1 MDRIDLPSLVYLV
14 ILGSVIGLW
23 FFAQNRASPGKL
35 AQHAAI
41 WGLIFLG
48 AIAVV
53 GLWGDIRQ
61 TVQPRQTVMTGGRI
75 ELPRAP
81 DGHYYLTAEVNGVP
95 LRFVVDTGASRI
107 VLSQQD
113 ARRAGIDTGE
123 LVYTGRAFTANGEVR
138 TAPVRLDRIEVGPI
152 RDTNLRAVVNGGE
165 MEGSLLGMDYLHR
178 FSRVEIAEG
187 RLVLER

>member
-61 TVQPRQTVMTGGRI
+61 TVQPRQTVMTGGRM

>member
-81 DGHYYLTAEVNGVP
+81 A
-95 LRFVVDTGASRI
+95 A
-107 VLSQQD
+107 
-113 ARRAGIDTGE
+113 ARRGADAGEAD
-123 LVYTGRAFTANGEVR
+123 
-138 TAPVRLDRIEVGPI
+138 APTPE
-152 RDTNLRAVVNGGE
+152 
-165 MEGSLLGMDYLHR
+165 
-178 FSRVEIAEG
+178 
-187 RLVLER
+187 